1 MSGEVADLAFKETE
15 QFRVNFV
22 NKNVRTES
30 DAVALASMFLYEA
43 TLILRAV
50 GGPKYAAQV
59 LYATADEMATRE
71 DSA

>member
-1 MSGEVADLAFKETE
+1 MSDEVADLAFKETE
-15 QFRVNFV
+15 RFRIDFV

-43 TLILRAV
+43 TTILRAV

-59 LYATADEMATRE
+59 LYGAADEEATK
-71 DSA
+71 DIA